1 MKALFLS
8 LLALFLF
15 GAMRPPRKPAQA
27 AKLPIAGSFD
37 NFQQVWQ
44 ENTNDNLHRVSV
56 PQKHRHFHIKCTVDS
71 MSGAIQMM
79 IYEGRNNKTLLA
91 TKTLA
96 IQKQNRETVLTING
110 QNPMR
115 LQMRPDGFDSES
127 GQIRLHGDTLWVNH
141 PDLVQIN
148 GGPTQAYRLLRCR
161 FFTGWLQ
168 YPLPQKPD
176 STYFQNNL
184 TIHDQGG
191 MVTLNIP
198 GPGTPDRSY
207 TAELTQLVYGQKI
220 KLMKL
225 AIYEMPMDSIDI
237 NSYSTSYTWTS
248 PEAKRIGINLR
259 RIVSGWTLVEKGYLN
274 RNTLNR

>member
-1 MKALFLS
+1 MKAILFS
-8 LLALFLF
+8 LLTLLLF
-15 GAMRPPRKPAQA
+15 GAMRPPRKPAPPA
-27 AKLPIAGSFD
+27 TLPLDGSFD

-44 ENTNDNLHRVSV
+44 ENTNDKIHRVSV
-56 PQKHRHFHIKCTVDS
+56 PQTHRHVHIKCSVDS
-71 MSGAIQMM
+71 VGGTIKMT

-96 IQKQNRETVLTING
+96 IQKQKGETRLTIDG
-110 QNPMR
+110 QNPVR
-115 LQMRPDGFDSES
+115 VQLRPDGFDTEF
-127 GQIRLHGDTLWVNH
+127 GQVRLHGDTLWVNH

-148 GGPTQAYRLLRCR
+148 GGPAQAYRLLRCR
-161 FFTGWLQ
+161 LFTGWLQ
-168 YPLPQKPD
+168 YPLPSKPD

-184 TIHDQGG
+184 TMHDQGG

-198 GPGTPDRSY
+198 GAKY

-225 AIYEMPMDSIDI
+225 AIYEMPMDSVDI

-248 PEAKRIGINLR
+248 PETKRIGINLR